1 MASVH
6 MMTAPLEKKE
16 IAAFVKKYA
25 KTKVPR
31 HDRKGLPSKP
41 RPFKGYA
48 RTPLHNCSKAKHNA
62 PMNSTATH
70 SMSNAK

>member
-1 MASVH
+1 MLMRAGVGAAAVVVVVQMASVH

-31 HDRKGLPSKP
+31 HYRKGLPSKP
-41 RPFKGYA
+41 RPFKG
-48 RTPLHNCSKAKHNA
+48 
-62 PMNSTATH
+62 
-70 SMSNAK
+70 